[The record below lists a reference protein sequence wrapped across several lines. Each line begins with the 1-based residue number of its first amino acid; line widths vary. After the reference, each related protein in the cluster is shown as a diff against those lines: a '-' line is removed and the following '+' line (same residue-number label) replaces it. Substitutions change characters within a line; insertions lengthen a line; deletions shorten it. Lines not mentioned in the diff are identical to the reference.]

1 MHLITYR
8 KGSSKPRVG
17 ALVGEAVLDLGA
29 LAADLARERGTV
41 RHGRGGF
48 PKTMLELIGRGPDGL
63 GAAREALAHGEA
75 LLKRDGV
82 GALGER
88 KLGLPADKARLE
100 APIPRPARNVFCLGR
115 NYKEHAAERGAE
127 APTNPVYF
135 TKAPECVLAPG
146 GKIVHH
152 AVTQQ
157 LDYEV
162 ELTVVIGT
170 AGRDIPR
177 EQALSHVFGYTI
189 VNDVTARDLQKLH
202 GQWFKGK
209 SLDTFCP
216 MGPVLVTADEI
227 PDPQTLAIAMR
238 VNGETRQSSHTSKM
252 IFPVDECIA
261 VLSQGFTLL
270 PGDVI
275 ATARPRASAPR
286 SASSS
291 RPAIGS
297 RPRSRRSASSP
308 TGSSRPDQSA
318 EQILDGDCQIGE
330 GDGRDPL
337 PALERHHL
345 LVRVGRRH
353 AVDVHTVR
361 HQIQDP
367 GLGDGGARVE
377 RHPHPAVYGQT
388 RVCHLDEEQDVGRH
402 RVRRRVKVRARTQQ
416 RHIWLGLGVL
426 FRELDGV
433 LDLDNG
439 ALVQPRRPETVET
452 VHRAGVARA
461 DRLAHDDLPG
471 DQLDRLVLGE
481 DSGLADPVVLV

>member
-8 KGSSKPRVG
+8 KGSSRPRVG

-88 KLGLPADKARLE
+88 KL
-100 APIPRPARNVFCLGR
+100 
-115 NYKEHAAERGAE
+115 
-127 APTNPVYF
+127 
-135 TKAPECVLAPG
+135 
-146 GKIVHH
+146 
-152 AVTQQ
+152 
-157 LDYEV
+157 

-275 ATARPRASAPR
+275 ATGTPEGVGAALGKFLKKGDKIEAEIER
-286 SASSS
+286 
-291 RPAIGS
+291 IGVL
-297 RPRSRRSASSP
+297 AN
-308 TGSSRPDQSA
+308 
-318 EQILDGDCQIGE
+318 
-330 GDGRDPL
+330 
-337 PALERHHL
+337 
-345 LVRVGRRH
+345 RVGGPEM
-353 AVDVHTVR
+353 APHT
-361 HQIQDP
+361 P
-367 GLGDGGARVE
+367 
-377 RHPHPAVYGQT
+377 
-388 RVCHLDEEQDVGRH
+388 
-402 RVRRRVKVRARTQQ
+402 Q
-416 RHIWLGLGVL
+416 R
-426 FRELDGV
+426 
-433 LDLDNG
+433 
-439 ALVQPRRPETVET
+439 
-452 VHRAGVARA
+452 
-461 DRLAHDDLPG
+461 
-471 DQLDRLVLGE
+471 
-481 DSGLADPVVLV
+481 S